1 MIKFQDD
8 QEKTLAVDARKLFGV
23 AALEGR
29 IVVIRGRAKR
39 DDSGNLTVLG
49 NQLYVR
55 PQEGGSE
62 QP

>member
-8 QEKTLAVDARKLFGV
+8 QEKTLPVDARKLFGI

-39 DDSGNLTVLG
+39 DDAGNLTVVG

-55 PQEGGSE
+55 PKEVRSE